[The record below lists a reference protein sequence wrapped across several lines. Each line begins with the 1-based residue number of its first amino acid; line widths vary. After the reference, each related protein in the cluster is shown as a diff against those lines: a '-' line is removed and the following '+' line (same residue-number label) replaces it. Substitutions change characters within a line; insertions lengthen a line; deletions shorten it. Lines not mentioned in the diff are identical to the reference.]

1 MKTPTYGVTHWAH
14 DGQVMKH
21 TTGIN
26 GSAEPHDID
35 LGLVLYHAP
44 GHTPDSLVIW
54 DPQERFLFV
63 GDTLY
68 EWAPILF
75 PSGAGDLASY
85 SSTIFKL
92 RDLIRGWNS
101 SDEVQSSS
109 EETESKPPQLPR
121 VQMACGHVTS
131 AVDAE
136 EFVLEVERFFS
147 QVRRGLVEGQDAGEQ
162 LGVPL
167 VKYEKDDGRV
177 SFLGPR
183 ALFDASK
190 VGQCPV

>member
-1 MKTPTYGVTHWAH
+1 
-14 DGQVMKH
+14 MKH
-21 TTGIN
+21 TTGVH
-26 GSAEPHDID
+26 GVGEHGESD

-44 GHTPDSLVIW
+44 GHTPDSLAIW
-54 DPQERFLFV
+54 DPHERFLFV

-92 RDLIRGWNS
+92 RDILRAWNS
-101 SDEVQSSS
+101 SDAGDNVPSGSDAS
-109 EETESKPPQLPR
+109 GVKPLKLPR

-136 EFVLEVERFFS
+136 DFVLEVERFFS
-147 QVRRGLVEGQDAGEQ
+147 QVRRGLVEGKDAGEQ

-183 ALFDASK
+183 ALFNAWK
-190 VGQCPV
+190 VDQCPV